1 MIDNFIIIIY
11 LILILYIGYTCRR
24 LGGFREFAV
33 SHGHY
38 GWLVICCTLSASFI
52 GGGFSTGNAAKV
64 FSDGI
69 AYPVALLGFSLQ
81 IILVALF
88 IAPRIKSF
96 PGAVSVGDII
106 EPAYGK
112 KARII
117 TGVFAMLICAGILG
131 AQIGAL
137 GAIFNVFFGVSP
149 MIGILVGCGIIF
161 FYSTI
166 GGMPISTISRS
177 PQYPAPGYKIVP
189 TLGNPNVTV
198 ISACIADPMSAP
210 VSELNPDGISTEM
223 TGISDSSMML
233 MTSS

>member
-96 PGAVSVGDII
+96 PEAVSVGEVIKDII
-106 EPAYGK
+106 PSSYIEDEPDEFFHIMKRSYSD
-112 KARII
+112 
-117 TGVFAMLICAGILG
+117 
-131 AQIGAL
+131 AL
-137 GAIFNVFFGVSP
+137 KINTD
-149 MIGILVGCGIIF
+149 LN
-161 FYSTI
+161 
-166 GGMPISTISRS
+166 GM
-177 PQYPAPGYKIVP
+177 
-189 TLGNPNVTV
+189 
-198 ISACIADPMSAP
+198 ADPAKIAITLFIARSKS
-210 VSELNPDGISTEM
+210 V
-223 TGISDSSMML
+223 
-233 MTSS
+233 